1 VPAAIQLAI
10 QALRGLEAVHSTGVI
25 HRDVSPDNLMITEG
39 RAGQLRVKI
48 IDLGLAKT
56 LSPDPGTDSGG
67 FEITQVGMFMGK
79 LQYCSPEQ
87 AGASQGEPLDH
98 RSDLYSLALVLYEMV
113 TGLPPF
119 QSENQAGFIFKR
131 LSEDPLPMAGR
142 NPRVEVPEDLDRVVR
157 RALARERDKRY
168 LDAGSFILAL
178 ERVAHGL
185 QAHETQEIPAL
196 PRPAPGEK
204 RRAAPPPPAPGK
216 PAARNSS
223 ELTREEREDLLAQ
236 IERAAVRTREVGAA
250 AARAEEALAAGRVDE
265 ARAIV
270 AEIET
275 ANPRALGL
283 DRVKARLAAEAE
295 RQARAKRIEETER
308 MLDAYLKKH
317 QLALARLAFETLIE
331 VAPDHP
337 RRRELEGALAAA
349 GAGAEQDRRL
359 ERSLGVAR
367 AALARGDL
375 RGARREVESV
385 ARLDREGK
393 EAAAL
398 RAALEEAERSQRRNV
413 EVERGSA
420 RLEEHLTAG
429 RLDAAAQDL
438 ERLAELEV
446 SRVTLDGYR
455 ERLREARARAEETAT
470 VQVYEARFQQRLGTR
485 DWFGAREVALDL

>member
-1 VPAAIQLAI
+1 
-10 QALRGLEAVHSTGVI
+10 
-25 HRDVSPDNLMITEG
+25 
-39 RAGQLRVKI
+39 
-48 IDLGLAKT
+48 
-56 LSPDPGTDSGG
+56 
-67 FEITQVGMFMGK
+67 
-79 LQYCSPEQ
+79 
-87 AGASQGEPLDH
+87 
-98 RSDLYSLALVLYEMV
+98 
-113 TGLPPF
+113 
-119 QSENQAGFIFKR
+119 
-131 LSEDPLPMAGR
+131 
-142 NPRVEVPEDLDRVVR
+142 
-157 RALARERDKRY
+157 
-168 LDAGSFILAL
+168 
-178 ERVAHGL
+178 
-185 QAHETQEIPAL
+185 
-196 PRPAPGEK
+196 
-204 RRAAPPPPAPGK
+204 
-216 PAARNSS
+216 
-223 ELTREEREDLLAQ
+223 
-236 IERAAVRTREVGAA
+236 
-250 AARAEEALAAGRVDE
+250 
-265 ARAIV
+265 V
-270 AEIET
+270 AEIEA

-295 RQARAKRIEETER
+295 RQARAKRIEDTER

-349 GAGAEQDRRL
+349 GVGAEQDRRL

-393 EAAAL
+393 EATAL

-420 RLEEHLTAG
+420 RLEEHLRAG

-455 ERLREARARAEETAT
+455 ERLREARARAEDTAT
-470 VQVYEARFQQRLGTR
+470 VQVYEARFQQRLGAR
-485 DWFGAREVALDL
+485 DWFGAREVALELETTLPASPRAAAMFAEVEKLEAAEKKRQAIEQGEKQIEGFLARGDFQSAETALKILLHMDPANKQRKRFEKQIRVGQKG